1 MGKKLRMME
10 VDADRIKTM
19 IKEQGMTQQEF
30 SYSIGRSNAYISNMH
45 GKTRI
50 YENVANLICEKL
62 GVQSGYFDYV
72 EKDDTNFN
80 EFIKLLHF
88 LEKSMKDINTKQEE
102 TEKTLKR
109 IEDGLHR
116 IIIPLTENVEAVRKK
131 IGANTVQ
138 IEKVKELLTDMQ
150 RTNTDDAQDFLRE
163 ILKSGQADGQEIL
176 LRADALGF
184 KRADIMKAKKILGV
198 EIVSRGYGANQ
209 KAVWMMK

>member
-1 MGKKLRMME
+1 MGKKLRTVE
-10 VDADRIKTM
+10 VDVNRIKTM

-30 SYSIGRSNAYISNMH
+30 SYSIGRCNAYISNMN

-72 EKDDTNFN
+72 EKDYTDFN
-80 EFIKLLHF
+80 EFMNLLHF
-88 LEKSMKDINTKQEE
+88 LEKSMKDINAKQEE

-116 IIIPLTENVEAVRKK
+116 SIIPITENMEAVRKK

-150 RTNTDDAQDFLRE
+150 RTDTDDAQDFLRE